1 MATTL
6 TTSMARGENDRT
18 VGREAAR
25 TALADLNTDPILAV
39 VFSAPAYDY
48 EAVLAGVRETVPG
61 AALLGASTAGEFAG
75 ASVSEDG
82 VVVALLASDEMRVFT
97 GLGRNVSED
106 PEAAVAEAA
115 ATLPEEYA
123 EPHAV
128 GINVHDGGAGL
139 GEELAMLGYQH
150 YPVPFVGGSAADG
163 LALEETHVFVDDE
176 VASDAVGLALL
187 VSEKPFGLA
196 VEHGHEP
203 IAGPIEATATEG
215 GTIQELDG
223 RPAFD
228 VYREAIREPARE
240 HYGIDVDDLA
250 EEELQQLLT
259 FFEFGVRTGEDDYKV
274 RWPGLT
280 PDESGPLSFPGTI
293 PEGTELFVMHSP
305 KAAQIESAREAGRTA
320 VESLDGQRPSGALVF
335 DCACRGAIL
344 GEEFDQAVAAIDE
357 AIDAPLAGFET
368 YGEVNLQPGE
378 MRGFHNTTS
387 SILLFPA

>member
-1 MATTL
+1 M
-6 TTSMARGENDRT
+6 TST
-18 VGREAAR
+18 VLDV
-25 TALADLNTDPILAV
+25 TVMLLCV
-39 VFSAPAYDY
+39 SA
-48 EAVLAGVRETVPG
+48 
-61 AALLGASTAGEFAG
+61 S
-75 ASVSEDG
+75 
-82 VVVALLASDEMRVFT
+82 VVALSAG
-97 GLGRNVSED
+97 GLPN
-106 PEAAVAEAA
+106 
-115 ATLPEEYA
+115 
-123 EPHAV
+123 
-128 GINVHDGGAGL
+128 GAGAPTASESADRL
-139 GEELAMLGYQH
+139 STETVTGTYTDPSAPGGDRTIHATRAEL
-150 YPVPFVGGSAADG
+150 
-163 LALEETHVFVDDE
+163 
-176 VASDAVGLALL
+176 LALL

-196 VEHGHEP
+196 VQHGHEP
-203 IAGPIEATATEG
+203 IAGPIEATAAEG
-215 GTIQELDG
+215 GTIHELDG

-228 VYREAIREPARE
+228 VYREAVREPARE
-240 HYGIDVDDLA
+240 HYDIDVDDLA
-250 EEELQQLLT
+250 EGELQQVLT

-344 GEEFDQAVAAIDE
+344 GEEFDQAVAAMDE
-357 AIDAPLAGFET
+357 AIGAPLAGFET